1 MHKNILNHQFLRY
14 IVGIL
19 VTRSEYVLKGTMQ
32 ANDIVLNEVKRKS
45 KELTRRKKR
54 SYQLK
59 AALENSDKSI
69 SKEETRSVQQRLID
83 RHRLRRKKKRRTL
96 RNNADHAEAVLL
108 WAAVGRT
115 NRLCQ
120 TKTKETAKL
129 SLAPNDAVASY
140 GPVSYTH
147 LTLPTIYSV

>member
-1 MHKNILNHQFLRY
+1 
-14 IVGIL
+14 
-19 VTRSEYVLKGTMQ
+19 MQ
-32 ANDIVLNEVKRKS
+32 ANDIVLNEVERKS

-59 AALENSDKSI
+59 AALENSDKSL
-69 SKEETRSVQQRLID
+69 SKEEIGSVQQRSIG
-83 RHRLRRKKKRRTL
+83 RHRLRRKKERRTL
-96 RNNADHAEAVLL
+96 RDNTNHAGAVLL

-140 GPVSYTH
+140 GLAGKAENNQRSYETNS
-147 LTLPTIYSV
+147 LDGKWKLSNNKE